1 MDKFNFSRALVLG
14 ASSAAKLQ
22 SNEIVALLAV
32 GRAPGTNSSLA
43 SSQTV
48 SQQSSL
54 SSSTNSLL
62 GQAIAAPISG
72 RLQRFFGVSRLK
84 IDPLLTGV
92 NAVPQARLTLE
103 QQISKDITL
112 TYVTNL
118 AQANQQLVKVEWDI
132 NRNWSAV
139 AIREENGVFGI
150 DFLYKKR
157 LK

>member
-1 MDKFNFSRALVLG
+1 
-14 ASSAAKLQ
+14 
-22 SNEIVALLAV
+22 LLAV

-48 SQQSSL
+48 QTQNFLASG
-54 SSSTNSLL
+54 TNTLL
-62 GQAIAAPISG
+62 GQAVAAPVSN

-84 IDPLLTGV
+84 IDPMLTGI
-92 NAVPQARLTLE
+92 NAVPQARLTVE

-118 AQANQQLVKVEWDI
+118 AQVNQQIIRVEWDL
-132 NRNWSAV
+132 NRNWSLLAV
-139 AIREENGVFGI
+139 REENGAFGI

-157 LK
+157 FK